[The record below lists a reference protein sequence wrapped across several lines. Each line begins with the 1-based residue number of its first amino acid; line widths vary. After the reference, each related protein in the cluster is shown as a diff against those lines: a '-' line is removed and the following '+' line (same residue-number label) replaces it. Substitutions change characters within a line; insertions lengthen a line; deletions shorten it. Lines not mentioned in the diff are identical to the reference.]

1 MQMIALSGW
10 TSFPLSWKKPWM
22 FTQNAMENVK
32 SLFWRPQPT
41 LSNPLAWPCHIYYPV
56 VPRPRRGPLIP
67 TMENGKALSFAYPHP
82 PKTILLASSTRVAG
96 TVCSLIA
103 VLWKNLLSPQQLLC
117 LCLPHLS
124 PTTIWPTSLQLSSDL
139 ILLQLS
145 RTRRPNAFFVIILRK
160 VIPFLNKQKGK
171 AFKRKGQNLG
181 IWSKDDDPQ
190 FMG

>member
-1 MQMIALSGW
+1 MQMIALFGW
-10 TSFPLSWKKPWM
+10 TSFPPSWKKRWM

-41 LSNPLAWPCHIYYPV
+41 LNNPLAWPCHIYYPV

-124 PTTIWPTSLQLSSDL
+124 PTTIWPTWSGPLLFSWAQTWSCFNLAGQEDQMLFLWSYVGKSSP
-139 ILLQLS
+139 S
-145 RTRRPNAFFVIILRK
+145 
-160 VIPFLNKQKGK
+160 
-171 AFKRKGQNLG
+171 
-181 IWSKDDDPQ
+181 
-190 FMG
+190 